1 MENRLER
8 RPDFPDH
15 DGVNKLSAPKQILI
29 VDDDQLMHRLFQ
41 HHLEKAG
48 YKMISAMNG
57 REALDLAA
65 RQLPNLIVM
74 DIMMPDIDGLA
85 ALRELK
91 KNDATKAIPVI
102 MITANSHH
110 LTKQESANSGAA
122 IFLTKPFS
130 PTQLLNEIRR
140 LVPPAD

>member
-1 MENRLER
+1 MT
-8 RPDFPDH
+8 
-15 DGVNKLSAPKQILI
+15 KQILV

-41 HHLEKAG
+41 HHLERAG
-48 YKMISAMNG
+48 YQVLSALNG
-57 REALDLAA
+57 REALEIAA
-65 RQLPNLIVM
+65 RQPPPLLIVM

-91 KNDATKAIPVI
+91 KADATKSIPVI
-102 MITANSHH
+102 IITANSHH
-110 LTKQESANSGAA
+110 LTRKESEACGAA

-140 LVPPAD
+140 LAPITG

>member
-1 MENRLER
+1 MT
-8 RPDFPDH
+8 
-15 DGVNKLSAPKQILI
+15 KQILV

-41 HHLEKAG
+41 HHLERAG
-48 YKMISAMNG
+48 YQMVSAMNG
-57 REALDLAA
+57 RDALDLAA
-65 RQLPNLIVM
+65 RQPPHLIVM

-91 KNDATKAIPVI
+91 KADATKSIPVI
-102 MITANSHH
+102 IITANNHIMAR
-110 LTKQESANSGAA
+110 KESETCGAA

-140 LVPPAD
+140 LLPPTE

>member
-1 MENRLER
+1 MI
-8 RPDFPDH
+8 
-15 DGVNKLSAPKQILI
+15 KQILV

-41 HHLEKAG
+41 HHLERAG
-48 YKMISAMNG
+48 YQVLSAFNG
-57 REALDLAA
+57 REALEVAA
-65 RQLPNLIVM
+65 RQLPQLVVM

-91 KNDATKAIPVI
+91 KTEATKSIPVI
-102 MITANSHH
+102 IITANSHH
-110 LTKQESANSGAA
+110 LTRKESETCGAA

-140 LVPPAD
+140 IVPPTD

>member
-1 MENRLER
+1 MTTQ
-8 RPDFPDH
+8 
-15 DGVNKLSAPKQILI
+15 KQILI

-48 YKMISAMNG
+48 YKMISATNG
-57 REALDLAA
+57 REAMDLAA
-65 RQLPNLIVM
+65 SQPPNLIVM
-74 DIMMPDIDGLA
+74 DIMMPDTDGLA

-91 KNDATKAIPVI
+91 KNDATKSIPVI
-102 MITANSHH
+102 IITANFHH
-110 LTKQESANSGAA
+110 LAKQESANCGAA

-140 LVPPAD
+140 ILPPTD